1 MINIL
6 LSLFSTVNVLLS
18 SSNEDFNPTFAYFV
32 LFYLARFHKLYTP
45 VAKIVFCLIEDNNC
59 FSKLLFWF
67 HSKKR

>member
-6 LSLFSTVNVLLS
+6 LSLFSTVNILLS

-32 LFYLARFHKLYTP
+32 LFYLARFHKLYTL

-67 HSKKR
+67 HSKK